1 MFQIGIQRGGNKNS
15 LPQGSGALPALPGN
29 AKLATTRAMQSQWN
43 DDTAKQMVEAY
54 GAEGVNED
62 IALRVYTT
70 RLIGRDPLLV
80 LHGGGNT
87 SVKTRATDDLGQEH
101 EVIAVKGSG
110 ADMADMEPWGLP
122 AVKLAPLRELR
133 ALGELSDESM
143 VNVQRLNLLDAS
155 APNPSVETL
164 LHAFLPHKF
173 IDHTHAAAV
182 LSLVD
187 QPDGE
192 ALAREVYDGR
202 MGIVPYI
209 APGFGLAKAAAQV
222 FEEKPDVE
230 GLILH
235 KHGIFTFGET
245 AREAYERMIEMV
257 SLAESRL
264 RQGRPVVF
272 PKGEIASSLE
282 SAAEIAPILRGACAI
297 RKEGAEP
304 IRFVAELRTG
314 PEIFGYVNGAEL
326 QSYSQR
332 GVVTPDHIIRT
343 KNKPLVVPAPVAGK
357 LDDFADAVK
366 AAVDRFIA
374 DYDAYFARENTAV
387 GGTKTKL
394 DPMPRVILVPGI
406 GLFGLGRTAKDAAIA
421 GDLAENTVR
430 VVTDA
435 EAIGRYD
442 PLPEADL
449 FALEY
454 WSLEQAKLKGA
465 VTKPLTGQIAVVT
478 GAGAIGAATAKALAA
493 DGAAVAI
500 FDIDGEAAKRAAA
513 EVKGLGLQCDVTK
526 PDDVARAFAA
536 LCDRFGGVD
545 ILVSNAGAAWQ
556 GRIGEVSDETLRK
569 SFELN
574 FFAHQTVA
582 QAAVRVM
589 LKQGTGGV
597 LLFNISKQAVNP
609 GQNFGPYGLPKAA
622 TMLLMRQYALD
633 YGADG
638 IRSNGVNADRIRSG
652 LLTDEMIAARSKA
665 RGLSEA
671 DYMSGNL
678 LHAEVTADD
687 VAQAFLALAKARKTT
702 GHVETVDGGN
712 IAAALR

>member
-1 MFQIGIQRGGNKNS
+1 
-15 LPQGSGALPALPGN
+15 
-29 AKLATTRAMQSQWN
+29 MQSKWN
-43 DDTAKQMVEAY
+43 DKAADEMVAAYDAK
-54 GAEGVNED
+54 GVGPD

-70 RLIGRDPLLV
+70 RLLGRDPLLV

-87 SVKTRATDDLGQEH
+87 SVKTRGRDDLGVDH

-110 ADMADMEPWGLP
+110 ADMADIEPWGLP
-122 AVKLAPLRELR
+122 AVKLGPLRELR
-133 ALGELSDESM
+133 TLEALSDEAM
-143 VNVQRLNLLDAS
+143 VNVQRLNLLDS
-155 APNPSVETL
+155 TAPNPSVETL

-173 IDHTHAAAV
+173 VDHTHAASV
-182 LSLVD
+182 LALVD

-209 APGFGLAKAAAQV
+209 APGFGLAKAAAEV
-222 FEEKPDVE
+222 FEADPRVE
-230 GLILH
+230 GFILH
-235 KHGIFTFGET
+235 KHGIFTFGES

-264 RQGRPVVF
+264 RQGRPIVF
-272 PKGEIASSLE
+272 AARQIASAVA
-282 SAAEIAPILRGACAI
+282 SAAEISPLIRGACAI
-297 RKEGAEP
+297 RKEGEEP
-304 IRFVAELRTG
+304 SRFITDFRTA
-314 PEIFGYVNGAEL
+314 PEILDYVNGVEL
-326 QSYSQR
+326 ASYSQR

-343 KNKPLVVPAPVAGK
+343 KNKPLVVPPPEAGK
-357 LDDFADAVK
+357 LDEFAK
-366 AAVDRFIA
+366 ALREGVAKFVA
-374 DYDAYFARENTAV
+374 EYDGYFARENAAV
-387 GGTKTKL
+387 GNTKTKL
-394 DPMPRVILVPGI
+394 DSAPRVVLVPGV
-406 GLFGLGRTAKDAAIA
+406 GLFGLGRTAKDAGMAA
-421 GDLAENTVR
+421 DLAENTVK

-435 EAIGRYD
+435 EAVGRYE
-442 PLPEADL
+442 PLPESDL

-465 VTKPLTGQIAVVT
+465 VVKPLTGQVALVT

-493 DGAAVAI
+493 QGAAVAI
-500 FDIDGEAAKRAAA
+500 VDIDGEAANKATAAI
-513 EVKGLGLQCDVTK
+513 KGLGIECDVTK
-526 PDDVARAFAA
+526 PEQVRAAFA
-536 LCDRFGGVD
+536 LVCERFGGVD

-556 GRIGEVSDETLRK
+556 GRIGEVSDELLRK

-582 QAAVRVM
+582 QEAVRIM
-589 LKQGTGGV
+589 LRQGTGGV

-609 GQNFGPYGLPKAA
+609 GANFGPYGLPKAA

-638 IRSNGVNADRIRSG
+638 IRSNGVNADRVRSG
-652 LLTDEMIAARSKA
+652 LLTDAMIAARAKA

-671 DYMSGNL
+671 EYMAGNL
-678 LHAEVTADD
+678 LNREVLAED
-687 VAQAFLALAKARKTT
+687 VAQAFVQLALARKTT
-702 GHVETVDGGN
+702 GHIETVDGGN

>member
-1 MFQIGIQRGGNKNS
+1 
-15 LPQGSGALPALPGN
+15 
-29 AKLATTRAMQSQWN
+29 MQSQWN
-43 DDTAKQMVEAY
+43 DENARETVDAYAAK
-54 GAEGVNED
+54 GVGED
-62 IALRVYTT
+62 VALRVYTT
-70 RLIGRDPLLV
+70 RLLGRDPLLV

-87 SVKTRATDDLGQEH
+87 SVKTRARDDLGEVH
-101 EVIAVKGSG
+101 DVIAVKGSG
-110 ADMADMEPWGLP
+110 ADMADIEPWGLP
-122 AVKLAPLRELR
+122 AVKLRPLRRLR
-133 ALGELSDESM
+133 ALEALSDEAM

-209 APGFGLAKAAAQV
+209 APGFGLAKAAAEV
-222 FEEKPDVE
+222 FDQDPAVE

-272 PKGEIASSLE
+272 QPRALADGIAT
-282 SAAEIAPILRGACAI
+282 AGEIAPIIRGAAALPADNP
-297 RKEGAEP
+297 GAEP
-304 IRFVAELRTG
+304 TRFVMTFRTG
-314 PEIFGYVNGAEL
+314 PEILAYVNGAEL
-326 QSYSQR
+326 ASYSQR

-343 KNKPLVVPAPVAGK
+343 KNSPLVLPPPEAGK
-357 LDDFADAVK
+357 LDEFADKVREAV
-366 AAVDRFIA
+366 AAFTGR
-374 DYDAYFARENTAV
+374 YDEYFARENKAV

-394 DPMPRVILVPGI
+394 DASPRVVLVPGV
-406 GLFGLGRTAKDAAIA
+406 GLFGLGRTAKDAAMA

-435 EAIGRYD
+435 EAIGTYE
-442 PLPEADL
+442 PLPESDL

-465 VTKPLTGQIAVVT
+465 VVKPLTGQIAVVT

-493 DGAAVAI
+493 EGAAVAI
-500 FDIDGEAAKRAAA
+500 FDIDGAAA
-513 EVKGLGLQCDVTK
+513 ETAAAAVKGIGRRCDVTK
-526 PDDVARAFAA
+526 PDEVKAAFSAV
-536 LCDRFGGVD
+536 CETYGGVD
-545 ILVSNAGAAWQ
+545 IVVSNAGAAWQ
-556 GRIGEVSDETLRK
+556 GRIGDVSDELLRQ

-574 FFAHQTVA
+574 FFAHQAVA
-582 QAAVRVM
+582 KEAVRIM

-609 GQNFGPYGLPKAA
+609 GANFGPYGLPKAA

-633 YGADG
+633 YGSDG

-652 LLTDEMIAARSKA
+652 LLTDAMIKERSAA

-671 DYMSGNL
+671 DYMGGNL
-678 LHAEVTADD
+678 LGAEVTAED
-687 VAQAFLALAKARKTT
+687 VGQAFVALAKARRTT
-702 GHVETVDGGN
+702 GHIETVDGGN